1 MPGGFEWWLWYCND
15 ITMNSLVLY
24 HLYAGS
30 SVIIQLVCYCW
41 QTPSSVAHSGWK
53 KNPEK
58 ELLKSW
64 LWSACF
70 QLGRLLLATEFRWIK
85 TKGGCAK
92 LKTLLL
98 FALSFHCSFSLPEP
112 AVHLAVPCTSNFH
125 LFLCFFLSP
134 HQLLFF
140 FNIVWRLLLPLS
152 CVLSHIIIL
161 RYCFYFF
168 HLTCLLMQFC
178 LLLQVL
184 LFSNFM
190 CFSCFCRSKDCWIK
204 DTLLECACMIKMMI
218 SPESN

>member
-53 KNPEK
+53 TNPEK

-70 QLGRLLLATEFRWIK
+70 QLGRLLSATEFRWIK
-85 TKGGCAK
+85 TKGVCAK

-125 LFLCFFLSP
+125 LFLWFLLSP
-134 HQLLFF
+134 HQLLF
-140 FNIVWRLLLPLS
+140 L
-152 CVLSHIIIL
+152 IL
-161 RYCFYFF
+161 FEGC
-168 HLTCLLMQFC
+168 FC
-178 LLLQVL
+178 LCHVFFPILLYYIML
-184 LFSNFM
+184 LFLF
-190 CFSCFCRSKDCWIK
+190 FSPY
-204 DTLLECACMIKMMI
+204 L
-218 SPESN
+218 SPHAILSLTSGPLVF

>member
-53 KNPEK
+53 TNPEK

-70 QLGRLLLATEFRWIK
+70 QLGRLLSASEFRWIK
-85 TKGGCAK
+85 TKGVCAK

-125 LFLCFFLSP
+125 LFLWFLLSP
-134 HQLLFF
+134 HQLLF

-161 RYCFYFF
+161 HYVTVFVFFTLPVSSCNSVSYFR
-168 HLTCLLMQFC
+168 
-178 LLLQVL
+178 
-184 LFSNFM
+184 S
-190 CFSCFCRSKDCWIK
+190 SCFLITSASVASAGARTVGLKIRFWSVHVW
-204 DTLLECACMIKMMI
+204 
-218 SPESN
+218 